1 MSSEQ
6 QQVQQEQQEPD
17 AVMCGYGE
25 CSQDPVTTLEV
36 DGEEKPVCA
45 NHIDA
50 VVDQMKDETDDPGR
64 YPVLSNSDDQAAW
77 INTDKNGQ
85 PYLSVKVGD
94 GEYVNLFAQTDLMQ
108 DMLNRQ
114 HEIQKQS
121 NGGGEK

>member
-6 QQVQQEQQEPD
+6 QQVQEQEEESD
-17 AVMCGYGE
+17 VVMCSYEE
-25 CSQDPVTTLEV
+25 CSLDPLTTLEV

-50 VVDQMKDETDDPGR
+50 VVDQMKDDNEEPGR

-94 GEYVNLFAQTDLMQ
+94 GDYVNLFAQTDLMQ
-108 DMLNRQ
+108 DCLNRQ
-114 HEIQKQS
+114 HEVQK
-121 NGGGEK
+121 N